1 MLSDLRSLPV
11 FKSLPEDHA
20 RILAPLIEPCS
31 CTTGKVIIQQGL
43 TADYLYLITRGR
55 VEISYKPYDGNSI
68 TVSHID
74 AGGLFGWSAVVGSRH
89 YTSSAIAIAEMECIR
104 IRGDRLRKVC
114 GDHPEAGREILNCL
128 ANAVGSRW
136 KDAHEQVRS
145 ILNYGMNGK

>member
-1 MLSDLRSLPV
+1 MLSDVRRLSIFNSLPD
-11 FKSLPEDHA
+11 EHA
-20 RILAPLIEPCS
+20 QLLAPLVEPYS
-31 CTTGKVIIQQGL
+31 CTSGRVIIQQGL
-43 TADYLYLITRGR
+43 TADYLYLIIRGR
-55 VEISYKPYDGNSI
+55 VEISYKPYDGNVI
-68 TVSHID
+68 TVTHVD
-74 AGGLFGWSAVVGSRH
+74 AGGLFGWSAVVGSRL

-136 KDAHEQVRS
+136 KDAHKQVRS